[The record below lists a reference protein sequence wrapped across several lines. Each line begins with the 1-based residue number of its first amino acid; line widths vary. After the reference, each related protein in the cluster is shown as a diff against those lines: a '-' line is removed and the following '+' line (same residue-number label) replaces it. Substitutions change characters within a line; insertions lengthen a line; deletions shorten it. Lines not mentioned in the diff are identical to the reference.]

1 MEAKPRNT
9 MALKIAGSKS
19 AGGKPGLT
27 EEQKALLYNY
37 LRQINADM
45 GPAFVQVGEY
55 DPEVFRA
62 LDMIAKG
69 KSILL
74 KKTY

>member
-1 MEAKPRNT
+1 

-27 EEQKALLYNY
+27 DKQKALLADYV
-37 LRQINADM
+37 RQINADM
-45 GPAFVQVGEY
+45 GPVFTQVGEH

-69 KSILL
+69 KAVLM
-74 KKTY
+74 KKSY